1 MSNLPTQNILLLID
15 LICKGYIS
23 KNNKDGLLSIKTLD
37 FRLDREKIIESE
49 INYAFYALELS
60 WSDVRQ
66 GDN

>member
-37 FRLDREKIIESE
+37 FRQDKEKIIVYE
-49 INYAFYALELS
+49 INYAFYVLELS

>member
-37 FRLDREKIIESE
+37 FRLDKEKSLYMKLIML
-49 INYAFYALELS
+49 FMH
-60 WSDVRQ
+60 
-66 GDN
+66 